1 LSSITISGAD
11 DIEVDFDASFNVLT
25 GVTAIGNNSVDY
37 TSQIVLQSTSQAVNL
52 TTGALDT
59 QSTGVHAIRYTV
71 TVGSVTAQKWRY
83 VTVKSPVT
91 PEGQML
97 VNPDFALGTAGWD
110 DPSVVYNADGSSMTL
125 TTEEGALK
133 ADVVAG
139 ANAYTPRFGQ
149 MNVPFEIDTTYEI
162 GFRAKSSVEKIINLQ
177 VGELLSGAP
186 YFTDFK
192 PMQTEHRTITTE
204 WASYS
209 YKFTHTLD
217 NKRGGLLF
225 ELGKVDNQQ
234 TNAIVWFDDIT
245 VEVST
250 PDADTTAP
258 TFTGVPATLN
268 LTVGATYDPLAGVTA
283 YDVVDGDVTAN
294 IAVEIKDSTNA
305 IVAAV
310 DTSAP
315 GTFTVTYT
323 VSDVALNVATATT
336 EVTVSSMLFKS
347 TNLVANPSFTA
358 ELNTEKPEWSHW
370 NQNGYWGQPMPIVS
384 YTLDTLAGTY
394 AVDIVGGGDAAWAIQ
409 VFQAGYIT
417 LVQGTTYRLQIDAH
431 ASVARTINVT
441 LGYTDGSY
449 IDYARKNGVEF
460 GPDSS
465 TQEFVFTSTLPTHLV
480 QLGFELGAQ
489 PGFADGVFT
498 FEEVRLNEQDVAPII
513 SNSKFNR
520 AGWRGFFNDWEG
532 STGTAGIEGGE
543 FKIHVTNYVFTGNE
557 WALQLIQDGVS
568 MGGTS
573 EAGVIVLEANK
584 TYTLGFDVYASEAM
598 NIHPYVIS
606 SNDWV
611 NLVAEGQ
618 RTIAITTTKT
628 HYEVSLTA
636 GAVVHG
642 NEILKFQ
649 FGDQASF
656 STEKVLSFDNISVLD
671 GATPISSV
679 FNGDMETVLGGH
691 SFYTEA
697 PENTFKMTDEGAVA
711 NIVTLGGA
719 AYVPHYYYLIDSL
732 EAGNYTVALTMKS
745 SVARDFRLNLVIPAW
760 GYASIL
766 PDTKYDFS
774 LVSDTLTQVTVSFV
788 VTTPL
793 TGIKVELDFGTLGG
807 ELVSLPTVVT
817 LTDFIIYRNYNA
829 IA

>member
-1 LSSITISGAD
+1 M
-11 DIEVDFDASFNVLT
+11 
-25 GVTAIGNNSVDY
+25 
-37 TSQIVLQSTSQAVNL
+37 
-52 TTGALDT
+52 
-59 QSTGVHAIRYTV
+59 TV
-71 TVGSVTAQKWRY
+71 SSVTAQKWRY

-110 DPSVVYNADGSSMTL
+110 DPSVVYIADGAAMTL
-125 TTEEGALK
+125 STEDGALK
-133 ADVVAG
+133 AEVVAG

-149 MNVPFEIDTTYEI
+149 MNVPFEQDTTYEI
-162 GFRAKSSVEKIINLQ
+162 TFRAKSSVTKIINLQ
-177 VGELLSGAP
+177 VGELLSAAP
-186 YFTDFK
+186 YFVDFK
-192 PMQTEHRTITTE
+192 VGQTEHRTITTE
-204 WASYS
+204 WATYS

-225 ELGKVDNQQ
+225 ELGTVESQKIDA
-234 TNAIVWFDDIT
+234 TMWFDDVT
-245 VEVST
+245 VEEST

-258 TFTGVPATLN
+258 TFTGVVATLT
-268 LTVGATYDPLAGVTA
+268 LTVGASYDPMTGVTA
-283 YDVVDGDVTAN
+283 YDVVDGDVTSS
-294 IAVEIKDSTNA
+294 IAIEIKDSTNA
-305 IVAAV
+305 VVAAV
-310 DTSAP
+310 DTSVP

-323 VSDVALNVATATT
+323 VSDAASNVATATT
-336 EVTVSSMLFKS
+336 AITISSMLFKS
-347 TNLVANPSFTA
+347 TNLVADPSFTS

-370 NQNGYWGQPMPIVS
+370 NQDGYWGQPAPIVS

-394 AVDIVGGGDAAWAIQ
+394 AVDIVGGGDAAWSVQ
-409 VFQAGYIT
+409 VFQVGYIT

-431 ASVARTINVT
+431 ASVTRSINVT

-460 GPDSS
+460 GPESG

-480 QLGFELGAQ
+480 QLGFEMGAQ

-498 FEEVRLNEQDVAPII
+498 FEEVRLNEQDVSPII
-513 SNSKFNR
+513 ANGQFNR

-532 STGTAGIEGGE
+532 STGTYGIEDGE

-573 EAGVIVLEANK
+573 EAGVIALEANK

-598 NIHPYVIS
+598 NIHPYVLS

-618 RTIAITTTKT
+618 RTVAITTVKT
-628 HYEVSLTA
+628 HYEVSLTS
-636 GAVVHG
+636 GATVYG

-671 GATPISSV
+671 GAAPISSV
-679 FNGDMETVLGGH
+679 YNGDMETVLGGH

-697 PENTFKMTDEGAVA
+697 PENTFKMTSDGAVA
-711 NIVTLGGA
+711 TIVTLGGA
-719 AYVPHYYYLIDSL
+719 AYVPHYYYMIDSL
-732 EAGNYTVALTMKS
+732 AVGNYTVALTMKS

-766 PDTKYDFS
+766 PDTKYDFN
-774 LVSDTLTQVTVSFV
+774 LLSDTLTQVTVNFV
-788 VTTPL
+788 VSTPL